1 MQEKTAMSAGYNG
14 GLGRNRTGIQGFAV
28 LCITTLPPGHLI
40 LADSIQKKIEFQ
52 HKKIYN
58 SVQESDERMKI
69 SRLPFLYIFFPL
81 LAFGADENCAT
92 MKTVPEGVLDLQTVI
107 ELGLCRNPE
116 TASSYYSYESARFN
130 KNAGYA
136 DYLPSITGSASMDKS
151 YRNSDW
157 TDWNYG
163 ASLSASYLIFDFGRR
178 MADVNR
184 LNSVWRATG
193 FEYDERVQ
201 NYVYG
206 VIGAYYSLL
215 NADADVESA
224 RSLQGVAKTALDT
237 ANKKFK
243 AGVVAKAD
251 VLKAETTMASRDLDL
266 ERAKNNREIAKGT
279 LLKKLSFPAN
289 QDIVIADMPAEFG
302 SVAENASI
310 DELIDIAREKRPDL
324 LRASA
329 NQDAAW
335 HRRNSSFLKNLPSI
349 KAGASLSWKD
359 NNDQFSNTTGHT
371 SSSIEIRASMPIF
384 AGFANMYG
392 LRAAEAEYQ
401 GAKENM
407 RNTRDSA
414 MLDVFTAYQN
424 YKTAQTVLG
433 QTETLLKS
441 ATESEKVTAGMYK
454 VGRATMLDWQTAQSE
469 LVSAQRQNNAAKYD
483 LFTKRAAVALA
494 IGDIKSEIEK
504 DKK

>member
-1 MQEKTAMSAGYNG
+1 MN
-14 GLGRNRTGIQGFAV
+14 F
-28 LCITTLPPGHLI
+28 
-40 LADSIQKKIEFQ
+40 
-52 HKKIYN
+52 
-58 SVQESDERMKI
+58 MKI
-69 SRLPFLYIFFPL
+69 SVFCALLPTI
-81 LAFGADENCAT
+81 AFGADENCASLSH
-92 MKTVPEGVLDLQTVI
+92 VPDGVLDLEKVV

-116 TASSYYSYESARFN
+116 TASAYYSYETARFN

-136 DYLPSITGSASMDKS
+136 GYLPSVNASASMDKN
-151 YRNSDW
+151 YRNHDWSDW
-157 TDWNYG
+157 GYG
-163 ASLSASYLIFDFGRR
+163 ASISASYLIFDFGRR
-178 MADVNR
+178 LSDVNR
-184 LNSVWRATG
+184 LNAVWRATG

-201 NYVYG
+201 QFVYS

-224 RSLQGVAKTALDT
+224 RSLQAVAKTALDT

-243 AGVVAKAD
+243 AGVVARAD

-289 QDIVIADMPAEFG
+289 QEIVIADMPAEFG
-302 SVAENASI
+302 AVAENATI
-310 DELIDIAREKRPDL
+310 DELIEIARTRRPDL

-335 HRRNSSFLKNLPSI
+335 HRRNAAFLKNLPSI
-349 KAGASLSWKD
+349 SATGSLSWND
-359 NNDQFSNTTGHT
+359 NTYGDTGHT
-371 SSSIEIRASMPIF
+371 NSTIGIRASMPIF

-392 LRAAEAEYQ
+392 LRAAESDYR
-401 GAKENM
+401 GAKENL

-414 MLDVFTAYQN
+414 MLDVFSAYQN

-504 DKK
+504 DK